1 MNKSLPARLFC
12 LYNNTI
18 MKSYEKHI
26 NGNLYAYAANNPVR
40 YIDPDGLLVHLAD
53 GSLRVER
60 TGNIISF
67 EINSNIDKQSVLYEQ
82 VYLFTN
88 KDNKVMAFENLS
100 YNPLWQDSTGET
112 VADGKYSFDLDVSA
126 STSKILNKRIGYNPT
141 EAINTIIN
149 DEYEPCLKENASIAV
164 NTMKNGNLSIKKVII
179 QKFFFLF
186 KKYFASSSENYNP
199 VTITK
204 NNEKEFRF
212 FKEAE

>member
-67 EINSNIDKQSVLYEQ
+67 EINSNIGKQSVLYEQ

-112 VADGKYSFDLDVSA
+112 VADGKYTFDLDVSA
-126 STSKILNKRIGYNPT
+126 STSKVLNKRIGYNPT

-164 NTMKNGNLSIKKVII
+164 NTMKNGNLSIKKVIT